1 MKEAVGQVE
10 RLDPAAAGED
20 IRCEWRRLAL
30 ARENPFLTPEW
41 FESWHDSGSEEP
53 WVLLWRRRPGAEI
66 DAVLPLVLGHDG
78 RARSLRFPGA
88 DHGDW
93 YGVACGP
100 DDEGAAAAAFLTK
113 IRELGAEWDVLRL
126 DRVEDGRAWSGMRAV
141 RPDDVLPF
149 LSFGDGGYE
158 GWLASRSRN
167 FRSQLGR
174 RRRRAEGEH
183 RAEYHDTPQRADLE
197 AALETLFRFH
207 EERRRTQGG
216 EGVLGERARRA
227 YGRFAELALAQG
239 WLRMHSLELDGEP
252 AAAWYGWRLGRRYLY
267 GLSGFDP
274 AREDL
279 AVGTLLL
286 AHTIERAAAE
296 GCAVYDLL
304 WGDEAYK
311 ERYATGRR
319 TVASLATASGLRG
332 RVALAGRRGLSRV
345 SHSLP
350 DGARHR
356 LRSLRARAGR

>member
-1 MKEAVGQVE
+1 VIE

-41 FESWHDSGSEEP
+41 FEAWHDPAGEEP
-53 WVLLWRRRPGAEI
+53 WVLAWRRRPGAGI
-66 DAVLPLVLGHDG
+66 AAVLPLVLGHDG

-88 DHGDW
+88 AHGDW
-93 YGVACGP
+93 YGIASAR
-100 DDEGAAAAAFLTK
+100 DDERDAAAAFLAE
-113 IRELGAEWDVLRL
+113 IRERGTEWDVLRL
-126 DRVEDGRAWSGMRAV
+126 DRVEDGGSWAGTRAV
-141 RPDDVLPF
+141 RADDVLPYIG
-149 LSFGDGGYE
+149 FGAGGYE
-158 GWLASRSRN
+158 AWLASRSRN

-174 RRRRAEGEH
+174 RRRRAESDHG
-183 RAEYHDTPQRADLE
+183 AEFHDTPKRADLDR
-197 AALETLFRFH
+197 ALATLFRFH
-207 EERRRTQGG
+207 EERRRMAGG
-216 EGVLGERARRA
+216 EGVLGERARAA

-239 WLRMHSLELDGEP
+239 WLRMHSLELNGEP
-252 AAAWYGWRLGRRYLY
+252 AASWYGWRIGDRYLY
-267 GLSGFDP
+267 GISGFDP
-274 AREDL
+274 GREDL

-304 WGDEAYK
+304 WGDESYK

-319 TVASLATASGLRG
+319 SVASVAAASGIRG
-332 RVALAGRRGLSRV
+332 RVSLAGRRGLSRV

-356 LRSLRARAGR
+356 LRSLRARAGK